1 MVRKDNDAVKEEG
14 LNELEKLGAPREN
27 RKDKAD

>member
-14 LNELEKLGAPREN
+14 LNKLEKLDASREN